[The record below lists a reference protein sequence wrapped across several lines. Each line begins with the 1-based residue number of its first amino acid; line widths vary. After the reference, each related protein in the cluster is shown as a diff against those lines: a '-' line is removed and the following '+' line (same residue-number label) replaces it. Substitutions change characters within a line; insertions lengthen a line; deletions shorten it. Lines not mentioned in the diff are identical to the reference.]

1 MGETYDVAV
10 IGLGPAGMAVSAMS
24 AHMGLKVVGIE
35 KRALGGECMN
45 TGCIPS
51 KALLRM
57 GHVRHLL
64 ARAAD
69 YALVGEAHLRPT
81 EPFRRIADHLTFIRD
96 KKTTAML
103 DKVQL
108 VIGRGSAQFVDAHT
122 LAVGDE
128 RFQAKKIFI
137 CTGSLPAVP
146 PIPGL
151 DSVPYLTNDNLFGLD
166 RIPERLVVLGG
177 GAIGCEMAQAFRRLG
192 SEVTVV
198 HMDPHLLPHGDPDA
212 GALIEKRFIAER
224 IRVLNGRKIRAVEKT
239 GTGTVLTTE
248 AGESL
253 EGAALLVAAGRRFDF
268 SELRLDRAG
277 VAHSPKGIAVDRY
290 LRTSQKHIFAPGD
303 ANGTFL
309 FSHAAMHQGMLAF
322 MNSLIPGPIKFN
334 WRKYVVPWT
343 VFTDPPVA
351 HVGMLERDLKDRR
364 VRYETIESRYEDYGA
379 AIAEG
384 IAVGSVK
391 AYVSKAGRVYG
402 ARIVGEGAGEM
413 IGEWGLLIQKRLRI
427 HTIAFLQHAFPT
439 MSFLTKRVGE
449 GWLMNRTRGAGM
461 RRLARWMCR

>member
-1 MGETYDVAV
+1 MSERYDVAV
-10 IGLGPAGMAVSAMS
+10 IGLGPAGMAVSAMA
-24 AHMGLKVVGIE
+24 AHLGLRVVGIE
-35 KRALGGECMN
+35 RRALGGECMN

-57 GHVRHLL
+57 AHVQHLL

-69 YALVGEAHLRPT
+69 YALDGEADLVPVA
-81 EPFRRIADHLTFIRD
+81 PFERIAKHLSYIRD

-103 DKVQL
+103 DRVEL
-108 VIGRGSAQFVDAHT
+108 VVGRGSARFVDGHT
-122 LAVGDE
+122 LAVGDAQF
-128 RFQAKKIFI
+128 RAKKIFI

-151 DSVPYLTNDNLFGLD
+151 DAVPYLTNDTLFGLE
-166 RIPERLVVLGG
+166 RIPESLVVLGG

-192 SEVTVV
+192 SEVSLV
-198 HMDPHLLPHGDPDA
+198 HMDAHLLPHGDPDA
-212 GALIEKRFIAER
+212 GAILEKQFTAEG
-224 IRVLNGRKIRAVEKT
+224 IRVLNGRKIRAVEKA
-239 GTGTVLTTE
+239 GAGVAVLTE
-248 AGESL
+248 AGERL

-268 SELRLDRAG
+268 AELGLDRAG
-277 VAHSPKGIAVDRY
+277 VAHGPQGIAVDRY
-290 LRTSQKHIFAPGD
+290 LQTSQKHIFAPGD

-322 MNSLIPGPIKFN
+322 MNSLIPGPIKLR
-334 WRKYVVPWT
+334 WRRYVVPWT

-351 HVGMLERDLKDRR
+351 HVGMLERELNARR
-364 VRYETIESRYEDYGA
+364 IRYETIESRYEDYGA

-391 AYVSKAGRVYG
+391 AYVSRSGRVYG

-449 GWLMNRTRGAGM
+449 GWLMNRTRGPGM
-461 RRLARWMCR
+461 RRMARWLCR

>member
-1 MGETYDVAV
+1 MSENYDVAV
-10 IGLGPAGMAVSAMS
+10 IGLGPAGMAVSAM
-24 AHMGLKVVGIE
+24 AGHMGLKVVGIE

-64 ARAAD
+64 SRAPD
-69 YALVGEAHLRPT
+69 YALAGEAHLLST
-81 EPFRRIADHLTFIRD
+81 APFRRIADHLTHIRD

-103 DKVQL
+103 DKVEL
-108 VIGRGSAQFVDAHT
+108 VVGRGRARFVDAHT
-122 LAVGDE
+122 LEVGDH
-128 RFQAKKIFI
+128 RFGAKKIFI

-151 DSVPYLTNDNLFGLD
+151 DSVPHLTNDTLFSLE
-166 RIPERLVVLGG
+166 RVPETLVILGG

-192 SEVTVV
+192 SEVSVV
-198 HMDPHLLPHGDPDA
+198 HMDAHLLPHGDPDA
-212 GALIEKRFIAER
+212 GNLIEKRFASEGIR
-224 IRVLNGRKIRAVEKT
+224 ILNGRKIRSVETAGK
-239 GTGTVLTTE
+239 GIALTTE
-248 AGESL
+248 AGERL
-253 EGAALLVAAGRRFDF
+253 EGEALLVAAGRRFDF
-268 SELRLDRAG
+268 AELRLDQAG
-277 VAHSPKGIAVDRY
+277 VVHGPTGIAVNRY
-290 LRTSQKHIFAPGD
+290 LQTSQKHIFAPGD
-303 ANGTFL
+303 ANGAFL

-322 MNSLIPGPIKFN
+322 MNSLVPGPIKFN

-343 VFTDPPVA
+343 VFTDPQVA
-351 HVGMLERDLKDRR
+351 HVGMLERDLKERR
-364 VRYETIESRYEDYGA
+364 IRYETIESRYEDYGA

-391 AYVSKAGRVYG
+391 AYVSKTGRVYG
-402 ARIVGEGAGEM
+402 ARIIGEGAGEM

-427 HTIAFLQHAFPT
+427 HNIAFLQHAFPT
-439 MSFLTKRVGE
+439 MSFLTKRVAE

-461 RRLARWMCR
+461 RRMARWLCR

>member
-1 MGETYDVAV
+1 MSETYDVAV
-10 IGLGPAGMAVSAMS
+10 IGLGPAGMAVSAMA

-57 GHVRHLL
+57 AHLRHLL

-69 YALVGEAHLRPT
+69 YALAGEAHLVPKD
-81 EPFRRIADHLTFIRD
+81 PFAQIAEHLAFIRD

-103 DKVQL
+103 ERVEL
-108 VIGRGSAQFVDAHT
+108 VVGRGAARFVDAHT
-122 LAVGDE
+122 LAVGDDWF
-128 RFQAKKIFI
+128 RAKKIFI
-137 CTGSLPAVP
+137 CTGSVPAVP

-151 DSVPYLTNDNLFGLD
+151 DSVPFLTNDNLFGLE
-166 RIPERLVVLGG
+166 RVPESLVVLGG

-192 SEVTVV
+192 SEVSVV
-198 HMDPHLLPHGDPDA
+198 HMDPHLLPYGDPDA
-212 GALIEKRFIAER
+212 GELLEKRFTREG
-224 IRVLNGRKIRAVEKT
+224 IRVLNGRKIQSIAKT
-239 GTGTVLTTE
+239 GGVAVVTE
-248 AGESL
+248 AGERL

-268 SELRLDRAG
+268 GELELDRAG
-277 VAHSPKGIAVDRY
+277 VAHGPNGIAVNRY
-290 LRTSQKHIFAPGD
+290 LQTSQKHIFAPGD

-322 MNSLIPGPIKFN
+322 MNSLIPGPIKFR

-351 HVGMLERDLKDRR
+351 HVGMLERDLRARR
-364 VRYETIESRYEDYGA
+364 IRYEAIESRYEDYGA

-384 IAVGSVK
+384 IPVGSVK
-391 AYVSKAGRVYG
+391 AYVSKTGRVYG
-402 ARIVGEGAGEM
+402 ARIIGEGAGEM

-427 HTIAFLQHAFPT
+427 HNIAFLQHAFPS

-449 GWLMNRTRGAGM
+449 GWIMNRTRGAGM
-461 RRLARWMCR
+461 RRIARWLCR

>member
-1 MGETYDVAV
+1 MSEKYDVAV
-10 IGLGPAGMAVSAMS
+10 IGLGPAGMAVSAMA

-57 GHVRHLL
+57 AHVRHLL
-64 ARAAD
+64 SRSAD
-69 YALVGEAHLRPT
+69 YALEGEAHLTPT
-81 EPFRRIADHLTFIRD
+81 APFAKIAEHLSYIRD

-103 DKVQL
+103 DKVEL
-108 VIGRGSAQFVDAHT
+108 VVGRGGARFVDAHT
-122 LAVGDE
+122 LEVGE
-128 RFQAKKIFI
+128 QRFQAKKVFI
-137 CTGSLPAVP
+137 CTGSLPAAP

-151 DSVPYLTNDNLFGLD
+151 DAVPYLTNDNLFQLE
-166 RIPERLVVLGG
+166 RVPESLVVVGG
-177 GAIGCEMAQAFRRLG
+177 GAIGCEVAQAFRRLG
-192 SEVTVV
+192 SEVSVV
-198 HMDPHLLPHGDPDA
+198 HMDAHLLPHGDPDA
-212 GALIEKRFIAER
+212 GELIEKRFTADG
-224 IRVLNGRKIRAVEKT
+224 IRVLNGRKIRAIERDGK
-239 GTGTVLTTE
+239 GISLTTE
-248 AGESL
+248 AGERL
-253 EGAALLVAAGRRFDF
+253 EGEVLLVAAGRRFDF
-268 SELRLDRAG
+268 AELRLDRAG
-277 VAHSPKGIAVDRY
+277 VTHGPKGIAVNRY
-290 LRTSQKHIFAPGD
+290 LQTNQKHIFAPGD

-322 MNSLIPGPIKFN
+322 MNSLVPGPIKFN

-351 HVGMLERDLKDRR
+351 HVGLLERDLKERR
-364 VRYETIESRYEDYGA
+364 IRYETIESRYEDYGA

-391 AYVSKAGRVYG
+391 AYVSKTGRVYG
-402 ARIVGEGAGEM
+402 ARIIGEGAGEM

-427 HTIAFLQHAFPT
+427 HNIAFLQHAFPS
-439 MSFLTKRVGE
+439 MSFLTKRVAE

-461 RRLARWMCR
+461 RHMARWLCR

>member
-1 MGETYDVAV
+1 
-10 IGLGPAGMAVSAMS
+10 
-24 AHMGLKVVGIE
+24 
-35 KRALGGECMN
+35 MN

-57 GHVRHLL
+57 GEVRHGL

-69 YALVGEAHLRPT
+69 YALEGTANLTPT
-81 EPFRRIADHLTFIRD
+81 APFRRIADHLTYIRD

-103 DKVQL
+103 AQVEL
-108 VIGRGSAQFVDAHT
+108 VVGRGAASFVDAHT
-122 LAVGDE
+122 VEVDGQ
-128 RFQAKKIFI
+128 RFAAKKVFV
-137 CTGSLPAVP
+137 CAGSLPSVP
-146 PIPGL
+146 AIPGL
-151 DSVPYLTNDNLFGLD
+151 SDVPHLTNENLFQLD

-192 SEVTVV
+192 SEVSVV
-198 HMDPHLLPHGDPDA
+198 HMDAHLLPHGDPDA
-212 GALIEKRFIAER
+212 GTILEQRFGAEG
-224 IRVLNGRKIRAVEKT
+224 IRVLNGRTIQKAAKT
-239 GTGTVLTTE
+239 DRGVALVTA
-248 AGESL
+248 AGETL
-253 EGAALLVAAGRRFDF
+253 EGDALLVAAGRRFDF
-268 SELRLDRAG
+268 QGLRLDRAG
-277 VAHSPKGIAVDRY
+277 VVHGPHGIRVDRY

-303 ANGTFL
+303 ANGAFL

-322 MNSLIPGPIKFN
+322 MNSLVPGPIKFN

-351 HVGMLERDLKDRR
+351 HVGMLERDLKARR
-364 VRYETIESRYEDYGA
+364 IRYETIESRYEDYGA

-391 AYVSKAGRVYG
+391 AYVSKTGRVYG

-427 HTIAFLQHAFPT
+427 HNIAFLQHAFPT
-439 MSFLTKRVGE
+439 MSFLTKRIAE

-461 RRLARWMCR
+461 RRMARWMCR

>member
-1 MGETYDVAV
+1 MSETYDVAV
-10 IGLGPAGMAVSAMS
+10 IGLGPAGMAVSAMA

-57 GHVRHLL
+57 GEVRHLL
-64 ARAAD
+64 SRAAD
-69 YALVGEAHLRPT
+69 YALEGEANLVPKD
-81 EPFRRIADHLTFIRD
+81 PFAQIAEHLTFIRD

-103 DKVQL
+103 ERVDL
-108 VIGRGSAQFVDAHT
+108 VVGRGAARFVDAHT
-122 LAVGDE
+122 LAVGDD
-128 RFQAKKIFI
+128 RFRAKKIFI

-151 DSVPYLTNDNLFGLD
+151 NAVPYLTNETLFRLE
-166 RIPERLVVLGG
+166 RIPESLVVLGG
-177 GAIGCEMAQAFRRLG
+177 GAIGCEMAQAFCRLG
-192 SEVTVV
+192 SGVSVV
-198 HMDPHLLPHGDPDA
+198 HMDPHLLPHGDHDA
-212 GALIEKRFIAER
+212 GELIEERFTAEG
-224 IRVLNGRKIRAVEKT
+224 IRVLNGRRIRLAEKT
-239 GTGTVLTTE
+239 EGGIALITE
-248 AGESL
+248 AGERL

-268 SELRLDRAG
+268 GELELHRAA
-277 VAHSPKGIAVDRY
+277 VAHGPNGIAVNRY
-290 LRTSQKHIFAPGD
+290 LQTSQKHIFAPGD

-309 FSHAAMHQGMLAF
+309 FSHAAMHQGMVAF
-322 MNSLIPGPIKFN
+322 MNSLIPGPVKFR

-351 HVGMLERDLKDRR
+351 HVGMLERDLGARR
-364 VRYETIESRYEDYGA
+364 IRYEVVESRYEDYGA

-391 AYVSKAGRVYG
+391 AYMSKTGRVYG
-402 ARIVGEGAGEM
+402 ARIIGAGAGEM
-413 IGEWGLLIQKRLRI
+413 IGEWGLVIQKRLRI
-427 HTIAFLQHAFPT
+427 HNIAFLQHAFPS

-461 RRLARWMCR
+461 RRIARCLCR

>member
-1 MGETYDVAV
+1 MSETYDVAV
-10 IGLGPAGMAVSAMS
+10 IGLGPAGMAVSAMA

-57 GHVRHLL
+57 GDVRHLL

-69 YALVGEAHLRPT
+69 YALEGEAHLTPT
-81 EPFRRIADHLTFIRD
+81 APFAQIAEHLTYIRD

-103 DKVQL
+103 DKVEL
-108 VIGRGSAQFVDAHT
+108 VVGQGGAQFVDAHT
-122 LAVGDE
+122 LAVGDG
-128 RFQAKKIFI
+128 RFRAKKVFI

-151 DSVPYLTNDNLFGLD
+151 DAVPYLTNDNLFQLE
-166 RIPERLVVLGG
+166 RVPESLVVLGG

-192 SEVTVV
+192 SQVSVV
-198 HMDPHLLPHGDPDA
+198 HMDAHLLPHGDPDA
-212 GALIEKRFIAER
+212 GELIEKRFTAEG
-224 IRVLNGRKIRAVEKT
+224 IRVLNGRKIQSIAKT
-239 GTGTVLTTE
+239 GGGVAVVTE
-248 AGESL
+248 AGERL
-253 EGAALLVAAGRRFDF
+253 EGVALLVAAGRRFDF
-268 SELRLDRAG
+268 SELQLDRTG
-277 VAHSPKGIAVDRY
+277 VVHGPKGIAVNRY
-290 LRTSQKHIFAPGD
+290 LQTSQKHIFAPGD

-322 MNSLIPGPIKFN
+322 MNSLVPGPIKFN

-351 HVGMLERDLKDRR
+351 HVGMLERDLKERR
-364 VRYETIESRYEDYGA
+364 IRYEAIESRYEDYGA

-391 AYVSKAGRVYG
+391 AYVSKTGRVYG
-402 ARIVGEGAGEM
+402 ARIIGEGAGEM

-427 HTIAFLQHAFPT
+427 HNIAFLQHAFPS

-461 RRLARWMCR
+461 RRMARWLCR

>member
-1 MGETYDVAV
+1 MSENYDVAV
-10 IGLGPAGMAVSAMS
+10 IGLGPAGMAVSAMA

-64 ARAAD
+64 SRAAD
-69 YALVGEAHLRPT
+69 YALEGEADLTPT
-81 EPFRRIADHLTFIRD
+81 SPFKTVAAHLTHIRD

-103 DKVQL
+103 DKVEL
-108 VIGRGSAQFVDAHT
+108 VVGLGSARFVDAHT
-122 LAVGDE
+122 LEVGDR
-128 RFQAKKIFI
+128 RFGAKKVFV

-151 DSVPYLTNDNLFGLD
+151 DSVPYLTNDTLFTLE
-166 RIPERLVVLGG
+166 RVPETIVILGG

-192 SEVTVV
+192 SEVSVV
-198 HMDPHLLPHGDPDA
+198 HMDTHLLPHGDPDA
-212 GALIEKRFIAER
+212 GNLVEKRFASEGIR
-224 IRVLNGRKIRAVEKT
+224 ILNGRKIRAVET
-239 GTGTVLTTE
+239 AGTGIALTTE
-248 AGESL
+248 AGERL
-253 EGAALLVAAGRRFDF
+253 EGAALLVCAGRRFDF
-268 SELRLDRAG
+268 AELRLDRAG
-277 VAHSPKGIAVDRY
+277 VAHDTQGIRVDRY
-290 LRTSQKHIFAPGD
+290 LRTTQKHIFAPGD
-303 ANGTFL
+303 VNGTFL

-322 MNSLIPGPIKFN
+322 MNSLIPGPIKLN

-351 HVGMLERDLKDRR
+351 HVGMTERDLTERR
-364 VRYETIESRYEDYGA
+364 IRYEAIESRYEDYGA

-391 AYVSKAGRVYG
+391 AYVSKTGRVYG
-402 ARIVGEGAGEM
+402 ARIIGEGAGEM

-427 HTIAFLQHAFPT
+427 HNIAFLQHAFPT
-439 MSFLTKRVGE
+439 MSFLTKRVAE

-461 RRLARWMCR
+461 RRMARLLCR